1 MKIHRVGTITLGTI
15 LIVFGSLFF
24 CRIFIPTLSYEL
36 VLRFWPFILI
46 MLGLET
52 LYSSRKYEDF
62 RYDFGAI
69 CMALLVGFMTV
80 CMAYAELMLQWTG
93 RI

>member
-1 MKIHRVGTITLGTI
+1 MKTHRVGTITLGSI
-15 LIVFGSLFF
+15 LIIFGGLFF
-24 CRIFIPTLSYEL
+24 LRIFIPALSFEA
-36 VLRFWPFILI
+36 VFQFWPVILI

-52 LYSSRKYEDF
+52 IICSRKYEDF
-62 RYDFGAI
+62 HYDFGAV

-80 CMAYAELMLQWTG
+80 CMAYAELTLQWTG